1 MRGKKTDQSGSIYA
15 FGETVLAAERL
26 RLVSEVFDPTSEA
39 FVSETVRSR
48 PRLALDLGCGSGFT
62 TRLLSRIARPE
73 KTVGVDRSEAFVNR
87 ALASAAGSEEYVV
100 ADVAAPMR
108 IEGLRERPDL
118 IYARFLA
125 SHLPEPERAISCW
138 AKELEAG
145 GLLLVEEVESIS
157 TPVAAFEQYLKI
169 VSEMLDHYGNELFVG
184 SRLAT
189 ARWNDGLRVEVE
201 RTAEVRPNTGQAARM
216 FSTNLPNWRHDPYVE
231 ANHPPDKLE
240 RLAVELDRLTG
251 SAEKGRIAW
260 RMSQIA
266 LRRHP
271 AQNPLP

>member
-1 MRGKKTDQSGSIYA
+1 MRPR
-15 FGETVLAAERL
+15 FHHAAPL
-26 RLVSEVFDPTSEA
+26 SHSEA
-39 FVSETVRSR
+39 
-48 PRLALDLGCGSGFT
+48 
-62 TRLLSRIARPE
+62 E

-87 ALASAAGSEEYVV
+87 ALASAAVLEEYVV

-157 TPVAAFEQYLKI
+157 TLVAAFEQYLKI

-189 ARWNDGLRVEVE
+189 ARWDDGLRVEVN
-201 RTAEVRPNTGQAARM
+201 RTAEVRPSTGQAARM

-240 RLAVELDRLTG
+240 RLAAELDQLTG

-266 LRRHP
+266 LGRLRRRNHY
-271 AQNPLP
+271 L

>member
-1 MRGKKTDQSGSIYA
+1 MRGDQTDQSGSIYA
-15 FGETVLAAERL
+15 FGETDLAAERL

-48 PRLALDLGCGSGFT
+48 PRLALDLGCGPGFT

-87 ALASAAGSEEYVV
+87 ALASAAVSEEYVV

-157 TPVAAFEQYLKI
+157 TLVAAFEQYLKI

-189 ARWNDGLRVEVE
+189 ARWDDGLRVEVD
-201 RTAEVRPNTGQAARM
+201 RTAEVRPSTGQAARM

-240 RLAVELDRLTG
+240 RLAVELDQLTG

-271 AQNPLP
+271 A